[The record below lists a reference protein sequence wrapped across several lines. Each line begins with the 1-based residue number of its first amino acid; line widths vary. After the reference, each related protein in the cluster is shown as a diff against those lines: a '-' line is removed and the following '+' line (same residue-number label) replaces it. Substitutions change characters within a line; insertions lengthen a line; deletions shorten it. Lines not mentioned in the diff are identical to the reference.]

1 MIRRADCIPQNN
13 INPVHFYPKPKDNS
27 SAVNSNH
34 SVGSNNVP
42 PKNTQNSVPNTN
54 APKINQSIP
63 SNTTNNN
70 KSTLVQNALNSSQ
83 TAPRSA
89 QTNPPANPFKSNT
102 SSSQVVNIFA
112 PPRIP
117 SPSPSTITSSSN
129 NNSSITTS
137 SQYTSTSVASS
148 SGSSSLQPRSQA
160 ANRPRVAVE
169 PGPRTSLIREF

>member
-13 INPVHFYPKPKDNS
+13 IYPVHFYPKPKENS
-27 SAVNSNH
+27 SVVNSNH

-63 SNTTNNN
+63 SNITNNN
-70 KSTLVQNALNSSQ
+70 KSTQVQNSLNSSQ

-117 SPSPSTITSSSN
+117 SQSPTITSSSN

-160 ANRPRVAVE
+160 ASRPRVAVE
-169 PGPRTSLIREF
+169 PGRRTSLIREF